1 MKERCVNI
9 DWLEVY
15 VIESASHYPCDADFF
30 TRQGYFVHPREYG
43 TRVYREMFSLD
54 DEHGNPW
61 IEIRRN
67 PFSTTARNNGFFS
80 PYSCH
85 VRLAN
90 CACYELNAIS
100 KLRDFLAKYDYQFQ
114 KIYRLDIC
122 LDFVTFD
129 RGDDPNRFL
138 QRFIAGRYSKINQA
152 NITVHGSD
160 MWAGRLWNSVSW
172 GNPKSMVSTKMY
184 CKTKELAEVRDKPYI
199 RWSWFLSQLIDD
211 PVSCTKRNEDGQLEK
226 VDVWRV
232 EFSIKSSANRWFLIE
247 KSTGKRG
254 NIPMPHSLDMYDTK
268 EKLLTAFAS
277 LAQHYFK
284 FKVYEADKRKDR
296 CKDKVLFDFSPLD
309 TFYQIDR
316 LASHTAN
323 AKPEERL
330 IAHLRAFALT
340 HPVAQVKEAVS
351 VLITE
356 LERII
361 LHKYSNPMLTSLD
374 ILALQRLIADRSRGI
389 RDESITKQL
398 EDLKQSLANIPN
410 IF

>member
-15 VIESASHYPCDADFF
+15 VLESTSHYPCDADFF
-30 TRQGYFVHPREYG
+30 ARHGYFVKSRDYG
-43 TRVYREMFSLD
+43 TRVYREMFTIHGRD
-54 DEHGNPW
+54 GNPW
-61 IEIRRN
+61 LEIRRN
-67 PFSTTARNNGFFS
+67 PFSTQARNNGFFS

-85 VRLAN
+85 IRLTNA
-90 CACYELNAIS
+90 ACYSEYAIRD
-100 KLRDFLAKYDYQFQ
+100 LRDFLARWDYTFN

-129 RGDDPNRFL
+129 RGDDPNKFL
-138 QRFIAGRYSKINQA
+138 QRFIAGKYSKINQA
-152 NITVHGSD
+152 NITAHGSD
-160 MWAGRLWNSVSW
+160 VWAGRVWNSVSW

-199 RWSWFLSQLIDD
+199 RWAWFTSQLIDD
-211 PVSCTKRNEDGQLEK
+211 PVKCAKRLDDGTLCP

-232 EFSIKSSANRWFLIE
+232 EFSVKSSANRWFLIE
-247 KSTGKRG
+247 KATGKRG

-268 EKLLTAFAS
+268 QKLLTAFAS
-277 LAQHYFK
+277 LAQHYFR
-284 FKVYEADKRKDR
+284 FKYYEPEIRKDR

-330 IAHLRAFALT
+330 ITHLRAFAIT
-340 HPVAQVKEAVS
+340 HPVKQVKEAVD
-351 VLITE
+351 VLVNE

-361 LHKYSNPMLTSLD
+361 LYKYSNPMLTSID

-389 RDESITKQL
+389 RDTSITKQL
-398 EDLKQSLANIPN
+398 EELKKTLAEIPD